1 MKKLFTIDIL
11 GTEYKV
17 CLSSSKTDK
26 YLKDNDGYS
35 DTINKLIVIDKD
47 NKNLQRKSIE
57 HILAHEIVHS
67 FLHESGL
74 QGQGDSD
81 WAVKEQAIDWIAYM
95 IPKLEK
101 TRTTVI
107 KNFFKK

>member
-1 MKKLFTIDIL
+1 MKKLFDIDIL
-11 GTEYKV
+11 GTKYKV
-17 CLSSSKTDK
+17 CLSSNKTDK
-26 YLKDNDGYS
+26 NLKDNDGYA
-35 DTINKLIVIDKD
+35 DTENKLIVIDKD
-47 NKNLQRKSIE
+47 NPRLKKLSIE
-57 HILAHEIVHS
+57 HILSHEIVHA

-81 WAVKEQAIDWIAYM
+81 WAVREQVVDWIAYM

-101 TRTTVI
+101 ARTTVI